1 MIRKAAQ
8 SKPRRPAT
16 RRRQAEPLEVDLTVS
31 FRFGSEPEDRIT
43 PIDGRRLPMVNSVF
57 QNRDR
62 ILRAFVGLMF
72 KAGLS
77 SPRVVGHLLPAAG
90 AKRRGA

>member
-1 MIRKAAQ
+1 MI
-8 SKPRRPAT
+8 SKPARSRTRRPAPP
-16 RRRQAEPLEVDLTVS
+16 RRTEAPLEVDLTVA
-31 FRFGSEPEDRIT
+31 FRFGDDPGDRIT
-43 PIDGRRLPMVNSVF
+43 PIDGRRVPMVNSVF

-77 SPRVVGHLLPAAG
+77 SPKVVGHLLPAAG
-90 AKRRGA
+90 KRRRT